1 MIEDPAAR
9 RVEADLA
16 SLAFA
21 AGVEAGRW
29 RIVASAFP
37 TLDIMIAAT
46 EPDGRASEYGVRFE
60 LSNFPATAPRSR
72 IWNFAAD
79 TPLATPERPQGN
91 RRVQVAF
98 QSWGDD
104 TVYRPWER
112 NTGPHNS
119 IAANSPLFAWRPD
132 RTLAFILEDLHGIL
146 NLNARARR
154 LRAAA

>member
-1 MIEDPAAR
+1 MIEDPAAQ

-16 SLAFA
+16 SPAFTQ
-21 AGVEAGRW
+21 GVGAGRW

-46 EPDGRASEYGVRFE
+46 EPDGRASEYGFRLE
-60 LSNFPATAPRSR
+60 LTNFPATAPRAR
-72 IWNFAAD
+72 IWDFATD
-79 TPLATPERPQGN
+79 TPLAVPARPQGD

-98 QSWGDD
+98 QNWSDD

-119 IAANSPLFAWRPD
+119 IAAVSPHLAWRPD
-132 RTLAFILEDLHGIL
+132 RTLAFILEDLYGIL
-146 NLNARARR
+146 NLNARAHRI
-154 LRAAA
+154 RAAA

>member
-1 MIEDPAAR
+1 MIEDPAAI
-9 RVEADLA
+9 RVEAEIA
-16 SLAFA
+16 SPAFLE
-21 AGVEAGRW
+21 GVEGKRW

-46 EPDGRASEYGVRFE
+46 EPDGRASEYGIRFE
-60 LSNFPATAPRSR
+60 LSNFPAVAPRAR
-72 IWNFAAD
+72 IWDFAAD
-79 TPLATPERPQGN
+79 TPLAVPQRPQGN

-98 QSWGDD
+98 QNWGDD

-132 RTLAFILEDLHGIL
+132 RTLAFTLEDLYGIL
-146 NLNARARR
+146 NLNARAHR
-154 LRAAA
+154 LRPAA